1 MENTINQLKSA
12 IGAIS
17 GLLVSAI
24 GLLVVVSVIFGNAAG
39 MNVIANLQGLVDGFI
54 GSGASL
60 ASIVTLILVMSVLSR

>member
-1 MENTINQLKSA
+1 MENAINQLKGA

-17 GLLVSAI
+17 GLLIAAI

-39 MNVIANLQGLVDGFI
+39 MNVIANLQSLVDGFI

-60 ASIVTLILVMSVLSR
+60 ASIVTLIIVMSVLSK

>member
-17 GLLVSAI
+17 GLLVAAI

>member
-17 GLLVSAI
+17 GLLVAAI

-39 MNVIANLQGLVDGFI
+39 MDVIANLQGLVDGFI